1 MRQPD
6 APIGCPSAIA
16 PPLTLTFLVSQP
28 ICRFTAIACAAKASL
43 ISIKSRSF
51 GSQPARDR
59 QRLEAGTG
67 PIPMY
72 FGSTPAEAKALMRA
86 MGFSPS
92 SFAFFDEARTTAA
105 APSLMPEALP
115 AVTLPFLSK
124 AGLRPFSASSV
135 DRKSTRL
142 NSSHLVISYAV
153 FCLKKKKK
161 KLQFKHYGLNVV
173 LVS

>member
-16 PPLTLTFLVSQP
+16 PPLTLTFFVSQP

-92 SFAFFDEARTTAA
+92 SRSEEHT
-105 APSLMPEALP
+105 SELQ
-115 AVTLPFLSK
+115 S
-124 AGLRPFSASSV
+124 
-135 DRKSTRL
+135 RL
-142 NSSHLVISYAV
+142 HLV
-153 FCLKKKKK
+153 CRLLLEKKK
-161 KLQFKHYGLNVV
+161 N
-173 LVS
+173 

>member
-1 MRQPD
+1 MRQPE

-16 PPLTLTFLVSQP
+16 PPLTLTFFVAHP
-28 ICRFTAIACAAKASL
+28 MCRFTAIACAAKASL

-86 MGFSPS
+86 MGFNPN

-105 APSLMPEALP
+105 APSRSEEHTSELQSLTNL
-115 AVTLPFLSK
+115 VC
-124 AGLRPFSASSV
+124 
-135 DRKSTRL
+135 RL
-142 NSSHLVISYAV
+142 L
-153 FCLKKKKK
+153 LEKKKKHK
-161 KLQFKHYGLNVV
+161 NIQTDHRTTTR
-173 LVS
+173 

>member
-16 PPLTLTFLVSQP
+16 PPLTLTFFVSQP

-86 MGFSPS
+86 MGFNPN

-105 APSLMPEALP
+105 APSLIPEAFP
-115 AVTLPFLSK
+115 AGTVPFLAE
-124 AGLRPFSASSV
+124 AGLKTFPAS
-135 DRKSTRL
+135 
-142 NSSHLVISYAV
+142 
-153 FCLKKKKK
+153 
-161 KLQFKHYGLNVV
+161 YGMPCRAD
-173 LVS
+173 